1 MVSILLDSHF
11 HLFFRKQRTP
21 LLPELHVERQL
32 NNRISKPSA
41 TNLFGIH
48 RTFHNSTSF
57 SDVCIKYLCID
68 RAELF
73 TKVITVDKEKVE
85 LD

>member
-21 LLPELHVERQL
+21 LLPELRVEQQL
-32 NNRISKPSA
+32 YNRISKPYA

-57 SDVCIKYLCID
+57 SDVCIKYLSID